1 MKLCFA
7 VLAVLIVFFSQTI
20 PVLSDDILTLA
31 DGLSKQGKYDE
42 AITEYKRFIFFNPDY
57 ADNAQV
63 FYKTGLAYRA
73 EHNWYYALDAIKTS
87 ITLTH
92 DPEIANER
100 RFSLATTLLASGNHS
115 LARLELIRILDSTK
129 DSSLSRKALYFS
141 GIASVYTFDWG
152 ATARYFNDFYS
163 DSGKDDVVS
172 PFSDDNS
179 LSPFRKGKIMGI
191 SKVKELNATLM
202 KKSYKSTTTAK
213 ILSIIIPGTGQV
225 YAGNWRD
232 GLNAFILNG
241 VIIGFTANSIY
252 KKDYKDALLIASLLL
267 YRYYIGNIYH
277 AEMDVEKHNENVD
290 RRMAKEILRIVSP
303 DEP

>member
-31 DGLSKQGKYDE
+31 DDLSKQGKYDE

-63 FYKTGLAYRA
+63 FYKMGLAYRA
-73 EHNWYYALDAIKTS
+73 EHNWYYALDTIKTS

-100 RFSLATTLLASGNHS
+100 RFSLATTLLASGNYS

-141 GIASVYTFDWG
+141 GIASVYAFDWD

-163 DSGKDDVVS
+163 DS
-172 PFSDDNS
+172 NNES
-179 LSPFRKGKIMGI
+179 L
-191 SKVKELNATLM
+191 KELNLTLK

-213 ILSIIIPGTGQV
+213 VLSVFIPGAGQF

-232 GLNAFILNG
+232 GLNAFVLNG

-252 KKDYKDALLIASLLL
+252 KKDYKDALLITFLLL
-267 YRYYIGNIYH
+267 YRYYTGNIYR